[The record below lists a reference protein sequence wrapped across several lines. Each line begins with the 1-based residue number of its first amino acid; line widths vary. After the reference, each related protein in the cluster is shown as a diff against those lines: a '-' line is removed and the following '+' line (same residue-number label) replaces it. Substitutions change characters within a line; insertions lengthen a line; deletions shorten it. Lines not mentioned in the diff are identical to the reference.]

1 MKPYIFLSYSRRDQE
16 FVTQLY
22 QYLTEKG
29 LSVWFDQAKGLGFQ
43 EGWRAELAKGIQE
56 CTVHL
61 LVLSPAAVASS
72 SVPQEVNL
80 ADRHDKQI
88 VPLLWQNPEVP
99 AALEEQLASFRQIDI
114 GGEVTAERLNDLV
127 EELQR
132 LVGHDLAS
140 E

>member
-88 VPLLWQNPEVP
+88 VP